1 MILYIKQ
8 DVCFDQMV
16 MHGRFTQGN
25 SIPLTQLMYINTFVN
40 PIWRILLQSIILITI
55 IAAAVV
61 MTVAVVVTVTVAVVI
76 IIIIIITTTTSTQVM
91 DDT

>member
-16 MHGRFTQGN
+16 MHGRFTQGS

-40 PIWRILLQSIILITI
+40 PIWRILLQSTILITI
-55 IAAAVV
+55 IAAAV
-61 MTVAVVVTVTVAVVI
+61 AVAVVI
-76 IIIIIITTTTSTQVM
+76 TTTTTTNTQVM

>member
-1 MILYIKQ
+1 MILYIKH

-55 IAAAVV
+55 IAAMVALAV
-61 MTVAVVVTVTVAVVI
+61 MVV
-76 IIIIIITTTTSTQVM
+76 IIIITTTTISTQVM